1 MREMNIVKVEP
12 TLAPPEQTDTIA
24 LDNVFGDGLDGFS
37 HEVHNSKH
45 IGDPHNED
53 FGESS
58 SSHRMSN
65 DDEEPE
71 KPIVDDTIEKLM
83 EVVSEDESREP
94 TGEELRL
101 ADFS

>member
-1 MREMNIVKVEP
+1 
-12 TLAPPEQTDTIA
+12 
-24 LDNVFGDGLDGFS
+24 
-37 HEVHNSKH
+37 
-45 IGDPHNED
+45 
-53 FGESS
+53 
-58 SSHRMSN
+58 MSN

-83 EVVSEDESREP
+83 EEVNEDESREP